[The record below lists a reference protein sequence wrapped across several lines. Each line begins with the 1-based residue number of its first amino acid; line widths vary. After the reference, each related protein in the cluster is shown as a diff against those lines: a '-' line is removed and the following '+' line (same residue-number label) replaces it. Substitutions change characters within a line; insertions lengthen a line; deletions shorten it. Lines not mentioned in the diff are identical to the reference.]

1 MTLSIQG
8 KIVEIFGIIQVNE
21 KFKKREFVVEYIENS
36 QYPEY
41 LKFEFNHDKC
51 SILDNYKIDEFVE
64 LHFNLKGRAFNN
76 QNGGK
81 NYYNTLQAWK
91 ILKIDPETREP
102 LHPVREQRPQ
112 QPQPKQTNDFND
124 MLTNSSDVDDD

>member
-1 MTLSIQG
+1 MTLSVQG
-8 KIVEIFGIIQVNE
+8 KIVEIFSTIQVNE

-51 SILDNYKIDEFVE
+51 TILDNYKADDFVE

-91 ILKIDPETREP
+91 ILKIDPETRLP
-102 LHPVREQRPQ
+102 LHPVRENRPLQ
-112 QPQPKQTNDFND
+112 KPQNSFND
-124 MLTNSSDVDDD
+124 MLTNSTNVDDE

>member
-1 MTLSIQG
+1 MTLSVQG
-8 KIVEIFGIIQVNE
+8 KIVEIFSTIQVNE

-51 SILDNYKIDEFVE
+51 TILDNYKADDFVE

-91 ILKIDPETREP
+91 ILKIDPETRLP
-102 LHPVREQRPQ
+102 LHPVRENRP
-112 QPQPKQTNDFND
+112 PQKPQNSFND
-124 MLTNSSDVDDD
+124 MLTNSTNVDDE